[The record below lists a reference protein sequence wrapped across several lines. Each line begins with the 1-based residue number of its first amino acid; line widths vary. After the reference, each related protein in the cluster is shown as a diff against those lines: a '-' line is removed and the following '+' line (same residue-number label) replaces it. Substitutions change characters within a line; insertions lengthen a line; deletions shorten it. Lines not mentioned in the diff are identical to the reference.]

1 MKISP
6 IILIKGGFK
15 ERRII
20 TKMFRSILRSLLIT
34 IQGSYDMVDMVWKLG
49 SYIKEGGG

>member
-6 IILIKGGFK
+6 IILIMGGFK

-20 TKMFRSILRSLLIT
+20 TKMFLSILRSLHIT
-34 IQGSYDMVDMVWKLG
+34 IQGSYDIM
-49 SYIKEGGG
+49 IKV